1 MTKKGNTMH
10 NNKLGAVAME
20 LIADYPLY
28 ASTSNITYDEAIAV
42 AKIFF
47 GEDLEKVLWEI
58 KNRDALM
65 KEYFKTDRKHSLED
79 YDKWVAEK
87 EKGEK

>member
-1 MTKKGNTMH
+1 MR
-10 NNKLGAVAME
+10 NNDKLGEVAME

-47 GEDLEKVLWEI
+47 GDDLERAVKEKVEDE
-58 KNRDALM
+58 KLM
-65 KEYFKTDRKHSLED
+65 KEYFDTHPENPTLEG
-79 YDKWVAEK
+79 YEQWVAK
-87 EKGEK
+87 KKGEN